1 MQTFKYRHPIFHLFL
16 LWIVLPFMFIVASI
30 LFWLHG
36 GLPQRH
42 QVVDYQGLSQP
53 VTVIRD
59 KLGVPTIM
67 ANTDLDAFSVMGFVH
82 AQDRLWQMEYKRRLA
97 QGRLSEVFG
106 KSKLDTDRYM
116 RTLGLY
122 DSAQQAIQHL
132 PSSAITVL
140 QAYSLGVNKWIETSS
155 VLPIEYMIAGFSPEP
170 WTITD
175 SLVQIKIMALNLGA
189 NYQDELTNQ
198 ILIGQLGEDKFA
210 MLTQQDTA
218 TSVINSLSR
227 VDWVRSFASITDS
240 SQKFFEQEKLGGEAV
255 GSNAW
260 VVSGEHTQSGA
271 PLLANDPHLQHSL
284 PTSFY
289 IAHLKGERLDVKGAT
304 IAGLPVVIFGQ
315 NKFISWGGTNLA
327 ADTQDLYIEQ
337 LNTSNNNQYEVDE
350 QWRNMSIQHQKILVS
365 QDFPSI
371 LQPEFKPVD
380 WVVRKTEHG
389 PLISDVTGDSSVT
402 LSLRWTALDPDD
414 TTFSAF
420 LDINYAQNWNEFR
433 QALSQHV
440 APALGFVY
448 ADTKNNIGFSA
459 AGRIPARNTGDG
471 TLPLSGRHSELQW
484 QSYLPFSVLP
494 NQLNPQSGILVTA
507 NQKIHSPEY
516 PYVIS
521 NNWQPGYRAQ
531 RIHQQIAQWRESDVK
546 LTLEHFIQLQH
557 DTVDLQALELLPF
570 LASLKAQ
577 TPEQQEMLSQLSLWD
592 GKMASKRPAAV
603 IFRVWLRYF
612 YAKVVSD
619 ELHLNVTTTT
629 RTRILSREVN
639 HIRPIFL
646 RAVLT
651 GSADGWCDDVSTTHV
666 ETCEI
671 VALQALDDAYK
682 EIYKL
687 LGNDI
692 NDWDLLSLLNAQ
704 FMHQPFGNK
713 ALMSNI
719 FDRSQPTLGSQYT
732 VNVAGNYYE
741 KGKGYIK
748 YLGATYRQVIDMS
761 NLSNSY
767 MTIDLGQSGNI
778 LSEHYDNFLPEQ
790 GEAQ

>member
-1 MQTFKYRHPIFHLFL
+1 MQKFKYRHPILFLFL
-16 LWIVLPFMFIVASI
+16 LWIVLPFVLVVSGI
-30 LFWLHG
+30 LYWLHS
-36 GLPQRH
+36 GLPQQH
-42 QVVDYQGLSQP
+42 QVVNYQGLSQP

-59 KLGVPTIM
+59 ELGIPTIT
-67 ANTDLDAFSVMGFVH
+67 ASSDLDAFSVMGFVH

-106 KSKLDTDRYM
+106 KSTLDTDRYM

-122 DSAQQAIQHL
+122 ESAQQAIQHL
-132 PSSAITVL
+132 PTSAIAVL
-140 QAYSLGVNKWIETSS
+140 KAYSVGVNKWIETSS
-155 VLPIEYMIAGFSPEP
+155 VLPIEYMVTGFSPEP
-170 WTITD
+170 WTVTD
-175 SLVQIKIMALNLGA
+175 SLVQIKIMSLNLGA

-198 ILIGQLGEDKFA
+198 ILIGQLGLDKFA

-218 TSVINSLSR
+218 TPVINSFSR
-227 VDWVRSFASITDS
+227 VDWMHSFTSILDAS
-240 SQKFFEQEKLGGEAV
+240 QRVFEQEKLGGEAV

-260 VVSGEHTQSGA
+260 VVSGEHSQSGA
-271 PLLANDPHLQHSL
+271 PILANDPHLQHAL

-327 ADTQDLYIEQ
+327 ADVQDLYIEQ
-337 LNTSNNNQYEVDE
+337 LNTSNNNQYKVNEK
-350 QWRNMSIQHQKILVS
+350 WRNMSFQHEKILVA
-365 QDFPSI
+365 QDFPSM

-389 PLISDVTGDSSVT
+389 PLISDVTGDSSVA

-414 TTFSAF
+414 TTFSGF

-459 AGRIPARNTGDG
+459 AGRIPTRSKGDG
-471 TLPLSGRHSELQW
+471 TLPLSGKHSELQW
-484 QSYLPFSVLP
+484 LSYLPFSVLP

-507 NQKIHSPEY
+507 NHKIHGPDY

-521 NNWQPGYRAQ
+521 NNWRPGYRAQ
-531 RIHQQIAQWRESDVK
+531 RIQQQIAQWRENGIK
-546 LTLEHFIQLQH
+546 LTPEHFVELQH
-557 DTVDLQALELLPF
+557 DLLDLQALELLPF
-570 LASLKAQ
+570 LASLQAK
-577 TPEQQEMLSQLSLWD
+577 TPEQQAMLSQLAIWD
-592 GKMASKRPAAV
+592 GKMASQRPAAV

-619 ELHLNVTTTT
+619 ELHLDVTTAT
-629 RTRILSREVN
+629 RTRTLRREEN

-646 RAVLT
+646 RTVLT
-651 GSADGWCDDVSTTHV
+651 GNADKWCDDVSTTDV
-666 ETCEI
+666 ETCEMI
-671 VALQALDDAYK
+671 ALWALDDAY
-682 EIYKL
+682 EEVYKL
-687 LGNDI
+687 LGDDI
-692 NDWDLLSLLNAQ
+692 NDWDWSALLNAQ
-704 FMHQPFGNK
+704 FVHQPLGNK
-713 ALMSNI
+713 AIMSNI
-719 FDRSQPTLGSQYT
+719 FDRSERAFGSQYT

-741 KGKGYIK
+741 KGEGYIK
-748 YLGATYRQVIDMS
+748 HLGATYRQVIDMS

-767 MTIDLGQSGNI
+767 LTIDLGQSGNI
-778 LSEHYDNFLPEQ
+778 LSEHYDNFLSKQ
-790 GEAQ
+790 GEGQ